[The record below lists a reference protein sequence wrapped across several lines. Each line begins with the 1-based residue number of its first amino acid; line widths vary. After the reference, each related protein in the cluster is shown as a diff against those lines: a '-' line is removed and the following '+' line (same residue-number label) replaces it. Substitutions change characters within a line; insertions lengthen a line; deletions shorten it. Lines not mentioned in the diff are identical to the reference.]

1 MERATHEGFDIMTA
15 PEVATLYFNS
25 SYQPATLCTQPATLC
40 VQVATLYF
48 NSSYQLPS
56 ASSEDFMEQLF
67 LFQKN
72 VMKLQ
77 LQMERCFS
85 ELAGSTGRPTIVI
98 FDRGVLD
105 SRAFIPEHLWARGV
119 EDLNRELTGC
129 SADGTKRPE
138 GSISNEYLLKR
149 YDGVVHLVTAADG
162 AEAHYKHGLVTD
174 DRGQTVYRRET
185 PAEAVAQDRKLQQAW
200 SAHHCHVVVSNGE
213 QGFMQKIEQ
222 ATEAVLRI
230 ARTQHPTEAARAQ
243 KVAVERRKTAAK
255 GAIKAAAEEAVAAE
269 EARARSTA
277 S

>member
-1 MERATHEGFDIMTA
+1 
-15 PEVATLYFNS
+15 
-25 SYQPATLCTQPATLC
+25 
-40 VQVATLYF
+40 
-48 NSSYQLPS
+48 
-56 ASSEDFMEQLF
+56 
-67 LFQKN
+67 
-72 VMKLQ
+72 MKLQ